1 MTIDCA
7 FYGFLATDADQRTSQ
22 AGKQWVRLRIGVGKD
37 DDLQWVSVAVFGKA
51 AETAGALKK
60 QDRVYI
66 EGSIRLDNWTGND
79 EAERHGLSVAA
90 FKCEA
95 THRIGRNR
103 IRNQETA
110 NAPIAEDTVPSRFW
124 RGDPAPPSV
133 LSDGRPHG
141 WADPVVDAVDSRSGR

>member
-1 MTIDCA
+1 MRTNERRRLVNSGCGCA
-7 FYGFLATDADQRTSQ
+7 LA
-22 AGKQWVRLRIGVGKD
+22 IGKD

-66 EGSIRLDNWTGND
+66 EGSIRLDNWTGKD
-79 EAERHGLSVAA
+79 GAERHGLSVAA

-110 NAPIAEDTVPSRFW
+110 NAPIAEDTVPSRFECADA
-124 RGDPAPPSV
+124 RNHHR
-133 LSDGRPHG
+133 RPELC
-141 WADPVVDAVDSRSGR
+141 